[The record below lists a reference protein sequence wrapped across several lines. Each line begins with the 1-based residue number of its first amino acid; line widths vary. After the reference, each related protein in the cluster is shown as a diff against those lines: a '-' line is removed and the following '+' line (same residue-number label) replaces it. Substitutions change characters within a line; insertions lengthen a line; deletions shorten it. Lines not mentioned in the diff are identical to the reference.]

1 MTPTNAELIFWVV
14 ALVIA
19 VLCVCAIPFI
29 SNYLD
34 NKDVKR
40 MFAYQEYEEYHDDME
55 DYE

>member
-19 VLCVCAIPFI
+19 VLSVCAIPCI

-40 MFAYQEYEEYHDDME
+40 MFAHQEYEEYHDDME